1 LIALVLPGWTAAT
14 LVIVIGVFLV
24 AAGIFLILGGATGK
38 EMKGAKWVVVLE
50 GLLSLIVGVLF
61 IVWPG
66 LSLVALLY
74 LFAAWI
80 LILGMLE
87 LLGGLVVPKTVSMLM
102 GKHSKALLT
111 LMGILS
117 IIFAF
122 LLFAFPGDGIIALIW
137 VVGIYAIIIGAISIV
152 GAAMAARWT

>member
-1 LIALVLPGWTAAT
+1 
-14 LVIVIGVFLV
+14 
-24 AAGIFLILGGATGK
+24 
-38 EMKGAKWVVVLE
+38 
-50 GLLSLIVGVLF
+50 
-61 IVWPG
+61 
-66 LSLVALLY
+66 
-74 LFAAWI
+74 
-80 LILGMLE
+80 MLE